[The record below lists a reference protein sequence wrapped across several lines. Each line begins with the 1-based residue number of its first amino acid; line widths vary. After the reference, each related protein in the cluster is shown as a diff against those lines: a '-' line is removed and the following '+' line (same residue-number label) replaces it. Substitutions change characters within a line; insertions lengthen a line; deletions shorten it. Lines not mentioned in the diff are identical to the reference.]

1 VDNTLLLVVW
11 AIAAAVAMGATVAA
25 LRAGRRARK
34 AADLV
39 AQLLEPAVVVDDAQ
53 MPAPEVVEHVDP
65 ASLAAASPFA
75 PSTPFA
81 EPAASTDTPA
91 AADTAPVTPA
101 ATDTAAVDTEA
112 VDTAP
117 DPDAGIDLAAAEMV
131 TAPEPPRDAPPP
143 ARPERQAA
151 PSSGDGRRDP
161 GQARIPVFDLDRLRW
176 WLTDG
181 EVTLGRIAV
190 VSVELDNLAYV
201 NERLGYKAGA
211 HLIEAITTR
220 LRAVTRPRDVVA
232 LVNPER
238 FVLVCRDVPDR
249 AAAQAL
255 AERIAMGVAH
265 PSVVVAGVA
274 EVTASI
280 GVALAFAAHERPENV
295 LRRAIKAGKR
305 ARDLGG
311 ARIEISEDAPS
322 PTIADDEFTTA
333 LAHDELV
340 LHYLP
345 IVSCATGRVAG
356 LEALVRW
363 DHPARGLLLP
373 SEFLPDAERTGAIVA
388 IGTWALEQAC
398 RQMAEWHEASG
409 EALKLDLNVSAREF
423 AEPTFPAQVKRVIGG
438 TGLDPGA
445 VWLEVTEDTLSQN
458 RDAADRALHQLHE
471 VGVRLV
477 IDDFGTG
484 ASSLVSLKEFPF
496 DAIKIER
503 AFIADLGRNR
513 ESDAICSA
521 IVDLAHSLGLCAI
534 AEGVE
539 TLEQLAALKALGCEL
554 GQGHL
559 FGPARPAADY
569 GTSPS
574 STLGVEQA

>member
-1 VDNTLLLVVW
+1 VDNTLLMVVW
-11 AIAAAVAMGATVAA
+11 AIAAAAAMGATIAA
-25 LRAGRRARK
+25 LRASRRARK

-39 AQLLEPAVVVDDAQ
+39 AQLLEPAVVVDDARV
-53 MPAPEVVEHVDP
+53 PAPEIVERVDP
-65 ASLAAASPFA
+65 AAVAPPAPFDLPSAELPRTLAG
-75 PSTPFA
+75 
-81 EPAASTDTPA
+81 D
-91 AADTAPVTPA
+91 
-101 ATDTAAVDTEA
+101 AAVAGVEPVEVA
-112 VDTAP
+112 GPVDTAVP
-117 DPDAGIDLAAAEMV
+117 ATDVVTELAGSAVATGV
-131 TAPEPPRDAPPP
+131 PPRSQRRVNQSP
-143 ARPERQAA
+143 A
-151 PSSGDGRRDP
+151 SGDGGRDP

-181 EVTLGRIAV
+181 EVSLGRIAV
-190 VSVELDNLAYV
+190 VSVELDNLAHV

-232 LVNPER
+232 HVNPER

-295 LRRAIKAGKR
+295 LRRAIKAGKQ
-305 ARDLGG
+305 ARELGG

-363 DHPARGLLLP
+363 DHPDRGLLLP
-373 SEFLPDAERTGAIVA
+373 PDFLPDAERTGAIVA

-398 RQMAEWHEASG
+398 RQMAEWHDASG
-409 EALKLDLNVSAREF
+409 EALKLDINVSAREF

-438 TGLDPGA
+438 TGLEPGA
-445 VWLEVTEDTLSQN
+445 VWLEVTEDTLSQD
-458 RDAADRALHQLHE
+458 RDAADRALRQLHE

-496 DAIKIER
+496 DAIKIDR

-521 IVDLAHSLGLCAI
+521 IVDLAHSLGLSAI

-539 TLEQLAALKALGCEL
+539 TMEQFAALKVLGCEL

-559 FGPARPAADY
+559 FGSARAAVEY
-569 GTSPS
+569 GVSPS
-574 STLGVEQA
+574 TTLGVDQT

>member
-1 VDNTLLLVVW
+1 VS
-11 AIAAAVAMGATVAA
+11 A
-25 LRAGRRARK
+25 
-34 AADLV
+34 
-39 AQLLEPAVVVDDAQ
+39 
-53 MPAPEVVEHVDP
+53 P
-65 ASLAAASPFA
+65 ASPPPSGALDELA
-75 PSTPFA
+75 A
-81 EPAASTDTPA
+81 EPA
-91 AADTAPVTPA
+91 
-101 ATDTAAVDTEA
+101 
-112 VDTAP
+112 
-117 DPDAGIDLAAAEMV
+117 PDA
-131 TAPEPPRDAPPP
+131 RDVLHAPPSE
-143 ARPERQAA
+143 A
-151 PSSGDGRRDP
+151 RDP

-181 EVTLGRIAV
+181 EVVLGRIAV
-190 VSVELDNLAYV
+190 VSVELDNLAHV

-232 LVNPER
+232 HVNPER

-249 AAAQAL
+249 AAAEAL

-295 LRRAIKAGKR
+295 LRRAINAGNR
-305 ARDLGG
+305 ARELGG
-311 ARIEISEDAPS
+311 ARIEISADTPS
-322 PTIADDEFTTA
+322 PTIGDAEFTSA
-333 LAHDELV
+333 LARDELL

-345 IVSCATGRVAG
+345 IVSCSTGRVAG
-356 LEALVRW
+356 LESLIRW
-363 DHPARGLLLP
+363 DHPQRGLLLP

-388 IGTWALEQAC
+388 IGTWGIEQAC
-398 RQMAEWHEASG
+398 RQMAEWHHGSG
-409 EALKLDLNVSAREF
+409 ESLKLDVNVSAREF

-438 TGLDPGA
+438 TGLAPGA
-445 VWLEVTEDTLSQN
+445 VWLEITEDTLEQD
-458 RDAADRALHQLHE
+458 REAADRALHQLHE

-477 IDDFGTG
+477 IDDFGAG
-484 ASSLVSLKEFPF
+484 VSSLVSLKQFPF

-521 IVDLAHSLGLCAI
+521 IIDLAHSLGLCAI

-539 TLEQLAALKALGCEL
+539 TLEQFAALRSLGCEL
-554 GQGHL
+554 AQGHL
-559 FGPARPAADY
+559 FGPARPAAEY
-569 GTSPS
+569 GTAPAAM
-574 STLGVEQA
+574 LGVQTQ